1 MYRRA
6 QQGPASPFR
15 LESGY
20 AHVYES
26 HRIAFAPLL
35 RRPCRRV
42 FGQPWPCS
50 GCPGRR
56 RQESRRGRPD
66 HRGRA
71 QAHRG
76 GQLIVGSDCDYP
88 PFTYLDGEKAAGFE
102 FEILTAICDVVG
114 LECEYHSPLKFDTLC
129 ALVATGGTVD
139 VAVSAITIDPERE
152 DTVDFTDPYF
162 DSNQSVTVLK
172 DSGYA
177 SVDDLEGKNIAVQSG
192 TTGEAWAKENIS
204 GATVTAFDEAP
215 AALAALQAGKAD
227 AVVIDLPVAVE
238 LLESSYDTCEIIEA
252 VPTGEQYGI
261 AVSKENPGLTE
272 LLNIGLKAIQDDGT
286 YQEIYDKYF
295 TVDDEADD
303 KKEEADSAKDDGK
316 KDEKAADK
324 K

>member
-1 MYRRA
+1 MSSNRA
-6 QQGPASPFR
+6 AK
-15 LESGY
+15 L
-20 AHVYES
+20 
-26 HRIAFAPLL
+26 
-35 RRPCRRV
+35 
-42 FGQPWPCS
+42 
-50 GCPGRR
+50 
-56 RQESRRGRPD
+56 SRRSFVALAAGSLVSLGLFSQGALAADDKKDAKVDLTTEEEPKLIEA
-66 HRGRA
+66 GK
-71 QAHRG
+71 
-76 GQLIVGSDCDYP
+76 LIVGSDCDYP
-88 PFTYLDGEKAAGFE
+88 PFTYLEGEKAAGFE
-102 FEILTAICDVVG
+102 YEILSAICDVVG
-114 LECEYHSPLKFDTLC
+114 LTCEYHTPLKFDTLC

-172 DSGYA
+172 DSGFA
-177 SVDDLEGKNIAVQSG
+177 SVDDLTGKNIAVQSG

-204 GATVTAFDEAP
+204 GAKVTAFDEAP

-272 LLNIGLKAIQDDGT
+272 LLNIGLKAIQDNGT

-295 TVDDEADD
+295 TVDDEKDDKAADEKAADD
-303 KKEEADSAKDDGK
+303 KDK

>member
-1 MYRRA
+1 M
-6 QQGPASPFR
+6 PMSTSLTAS
-15 LESGY
+15 L
-20 AHVYES
+20 
-26 HRIAFAPLL
+26 
-35 RRPCRRV
+35 
-42 FGQPWPCS
+42 
-50 GCPGRR
+50 
-56 RQESRRGRPD
+56 SRRSFVALAAGSLASL
-66 HRGRA
+66 GLA
-71 QAHRG
+71 QVALAADDKKAAEVDLTTEDEPKLIEEG
-76 GQLIVGSDCDYP
+76 KLIVGSDCDYP

-295 TVDDEADD
+295 TVNDEADD
-303 KKEEADSAKDDGK
+303 KKEEAKKAEADSAKDDGK